1 MRTQALVVVVV
12 AGLGI
17 LAGGGGDVR
26 AERPASAAVQGGR
39 NLAWCIRGI
48 RWLSQGLASDN
59 DLLEF
64 GGGVIAYLNCR

>member
-1 MRTQALVVVVV
+1 MRTKALVVVVV

-17 LAGGGGDVR
+17 LAGGGDVR

-48 RWLSQGLASDN
+48 RWFSQGLASDN
-59 DLLEF
+59 EYLEF